1 MELVE
6 ELKDNLINIINQNQ
20 EEKIIIFKEGFI
32 NNVK

>member
-32 NNVK
+32 NDIK